1 MNKATLSCPG
11 FISRAEMTGQD
22 RGAAGRVPEINKAIN
37 QMVLEEWGP
46 PPPDQVPWEN
56 PPDLVFQSDQSDSTT
71 ESTDKESPSEP
82 DEWINQITAS
92 SEVGKDKDPYLVMID
107 AEFMFKEHLSQ
118 LSKHFGVVQELAG
131 LRSLKVRNLEKQLE
145 LANVNIENLKTEIA
159 DLHSE
164 IAMHCK
170 IAEAYNVSPP
180 PDPGNLF

>member
-1 MNKATLSCPG
+1 
-11 FISRAEMTGQD
+11 MTRQD
-22 RGAAGRVPEINKAIN
+22 RGAAGRVPEINEAIN

-46 PPPDQVPWEN
+46 PPPDQVPWEI
-56 PPDLVFQSDQSDSTT
+56 PPDLVFQSDSST
-71 ESTDKESPSEP
+71 ESTDKESSSDP
-82 DEWINQITAS
+82 DEWIRQITAP
-92 SEVGKDKDPYLVMID
+92 SEACKDKDPYLVMID

-145 LANVNIENLKTEIA
+145 SANVKIENLKTEIA
-159 DLHSE
+159 TLHSE
-164 IAMHCK
+164 IAMMHYK